1 VEEPDPRD
9 VRAAMAGDDDAFERL
24 VRAYATPV
32 WRYLRRLVADDA
44 LAEDLAQETFLRVHR
59 RLSAFS
65 FSSKFSTWVFAVA
78 RNAGIDALR
87 TRARRDRL
95 REALPPPPAPA
106 GPDVG
111 IELATALAS
120 LAPSLREA
128 VLLVEVLGLT
138 YRETAEVVGVAE
150 GTVKSRVFRAREQLT
165 AWMSEADGVGD
176 V

>member
-9 VRAAMAGDDDAFERL
+9 IRAAMAGDDGAFERL

-32 WRYLRRLVADDA
+32 WRYLRRLVGDGA
-44 LAEDLAQETFLRVHR
+44 LAEDLAQETFLRVHH
-59 RLSAFS
+59 RLSGFS
-65 FSSKFSTWVFAVA
+65 FSSKFSTWVFAIA

-87 TRARRDRL
+87 SRDRRARL
-95 REALPPPPAPA
+95 GAALPPPPPAAAPDA
-106 GPDVG
+106 GA
-111 IELATALAS
+111 ELTAALAS
-120 LAPSLREA
+120 LAPALREA

-150 GTVKSRVFRAREQLT
+150 GTVKSRVFRARAQLT
-165 AWMSEADGVGD
+165 AWMAEADGVGE